1 MLAKET
7 WLRGIAGTTGE
18 SRCCSSLISTSWKR
32 RGRIGLSIRSNSP
45 KKMVISTGGELR
57 TIKQWPQYGSR
68 PLFVCGGGANKP
80 HADFFFRFQATEETG
95 DTKERGGVSKKI
107 RACCKRGLS

>member
-68 PLFVCGGGANKP
+68 PLFVCGGGTTNTNRACYFSVQTQK
-80 HADFFFRFQATEETG
+80 EED
-95 DTKERGGVSKKI
+95 DTKDGKGVDKKNTDCTA
-107 RACCKRGLS
+107 R

>member
-7 WLRGIAGTTGE
+7 LLRGIVGTTGE

-68 PLFVCGGGANKP
+68 PLFVCGGRRKKTIVTFYSRWQP
-80 HADFFFRFQATEETG
+80 KKKKRSS
-95 DTKERGGVSKKI
+95 KERGGFSKNKYD
-107 RACCKRGLS
+107 